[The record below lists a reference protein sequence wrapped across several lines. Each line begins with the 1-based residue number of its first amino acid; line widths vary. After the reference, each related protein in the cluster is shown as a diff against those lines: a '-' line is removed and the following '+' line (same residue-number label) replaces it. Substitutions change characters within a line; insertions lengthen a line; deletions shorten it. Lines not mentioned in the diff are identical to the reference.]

1 VIDVNE
7 TLEDTSIGIRV
18 ISHTGLDRALPEL
31 GLLLRD
37 AVNDTGGLGFLPP
50 MADDEALNYWLS
62 IRAELREGSRIL
74 LAAYDGD
81 RIVGTAQLAFP
92 PWPNARHRAAI
103 HKMLV
108 EQKMRGQGVGA
119 SLMFALE
126 KVARLRGRSLLIL
139 NTRHGSPAERFY
151 TALGFTQSGVIPGY
165 AAGPN
170 GLFYADATYYKQLA

>member
-1 VIDVNE
+1 MIDVSE
-7 TLEDTSIGIRV
+7 AWSDTSIGIRA

-31 GLLLRD
+31 ALLLRD
-37 AVNDTGGLGFLPP
+37 VVNDTGGLGFLPP
-50 MADDEALNYWLS
+50 IDDDEALDYWLS
-62 IRAELREGSRIL
+62 LRAELRAGSRIL

-108 EQKMRGQGVGA
+108 AKEMRGHGVGA
-119 SLMFALE
+119 SIMFALE

-139 NTRHGSPAERFY
+139 NTRYGSPAERFY
-151 TALGFTQSGVIPGY
+151 TALGFTRSGVIPGY
-165 AAGPN
+165 AAGPD
-170 GLFYADATYYKQLA
+170 GEWYAGATYYKQLD

>member
-1 VIDVNE
+1 MIDVNE
-7 TLEDTSIGIRV
+7 TRADTSIGIRA

-31 GLLLRD
+31 AMLLRD
-37 AVNDTGGLGFLPP
+37 VVNDTGGLGFLPP
-50 MADDEALNYWLS
+50 IADDEALNYWLS
-62 IRAELREGSRIL
+62 LRAELREGSLIL

-92 PWPNARHRAAI
+92 PWPNAQHRAAI

-108 EQKMRGQGVGA
+108 AEEMRGHGVGA
-119 SLMFALE
+119 SIMFALE
-126 KVARLRGRSLLIL
+126 KVARLHGRSLLIL

-151 TALGFTQSGVIPGY
+151 TSLGFTKSGVIPGY

-170 GLFYADATYYKQLA
+170 GERYADATYYKQIG